1 VEYGDLKIG
10 DLIEFEVKGLGGSY
24 VGLIMGV
31 FEDPFMLGA
40 TICEIYLADND
51 YVYLAESE
59 LKCWNLLSRKEKL

>member
-1 VEYGDLKIG
+1 MEYGDLKVG
-10 DLIEFEVKGLGGSY
+10 DLIVFEVRGLATAH

-31 FEDPFMLGA
+31 FEDPFMFGA

-59 LKCWNLLSRKEKL
+59 LKCWNLLSRKEKK